1 MISETRERF
10 LQAILER
17 IPAERI
23 VELHLFTAIR
33 QGPMETGV
41 AVIAATPE
49 PRQDVAE
56 EAPRPDVAEEGPPP
70 ELALEFAVHADLDA
84 SRESADSPRTEVV
97 TASYRWT
104 RKGPE
109 RGKWEV
115 DIVTQADA
123 PLATVET
130 VVRGV
135 QERAGEALDAHRIT
149 GAELR
154 DLLANDPSFAGA
166 RAAAG

>member
-23 VELHLFTAIR
+23 VELHLFAAIR

-41 AVIAATPE
+41 AVIAAISETPE
-49 PRQDVAE
+49 AT
-56 EAPRPDVAEEGPPP
+56 
-70 ELALEFAVHADLDA
+70 
-84 SRESADSPRTEVV
+84 RTEVL
-97 TASYRWT
+97 TASYAWT

-109 RGKWEV
+109 RGKWVV

-123 PLATVET
+123 PLSTVET

-135 QERAGEALDAHRIT
+135 QVRAGEALDAHRIT
-149 GAELR
+149 GAELQS
-154 DLLANDPSFAGA
+154 LLATDPSFAGA
-166 RAAAG
+166 RPAAR